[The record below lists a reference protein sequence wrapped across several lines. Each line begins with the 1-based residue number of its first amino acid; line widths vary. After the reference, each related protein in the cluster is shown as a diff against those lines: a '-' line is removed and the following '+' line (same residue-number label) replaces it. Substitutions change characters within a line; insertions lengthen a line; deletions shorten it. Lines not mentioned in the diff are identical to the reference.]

1 MQGKTFGRETKIGC
15 SKSHKMIELVVRVFL
30 LRPPT
35 TIVNNRGQ
43 HVLRNKSE
51 SARFGRTTKTGT
63 LYRQAWYLG
72 VDLDLQDLIRRL
84 FEHVI

>member
-1 MQGKTFGRETKIGC
+1 MAYPVIKLSTAAKFYN
-15 SKSHKMIELVVRVFL
+15 FL
-30 LRPPT
+30 DE
-35 TIVNNRGQ
+35 
-43 HVLRNKSE
+43 NKSE